1 MVRIDR
7 ESANQLFRTLDDW
20 NEILK
25 DTSLVNQDFSTPFDT
40 LEPEP

>member
-7 ESANQLFRTLDDW
+7 ESANQLFNTLADW

-25 DTSLVNQDFSTPFDT
+25 DTSLVYQDFSTAFE
-40 LEPEP
+40 EPEPGP